1 MKKSTATVPKSADEP
16 DKQKDP
22 PPPPDSEKN
31 QMKKSTAIVPKSSD
45 EPDKQKSDNEPNM
58 NKDPPPLSPP
68 KVKRKLISQM
78 SEASH
83 IPLCMKQA
91 SEADYE
97 FIPVYM
103 EGEEPSPKR
112 GSEAP
117 QTPVRKTGPDR
128 YENILLEDEFTN

>member
-1 MKKSTATVPKSADEP
+1 MK
-16 DKQKDP
+16 
-22 PPPPDSEKN
+22 
-31 QMKKSTAIVPKSSD
+31 
-45 EPDKQKSDNEPNM
+45 
-58 NKDPPPLSPP
+58 KDPPPLSPP
-68 KVKRKLISQM
+68 KVTRKLISQM

-91 SEADYE
+91 YEPDYE

-103 EGEEPSPKR
+103 EGEEPPPKR

-128 YENILLEDEFTN
+128 YEKMLLEDEFTLRSPSFLYKSCCDRANYHEVPALEFVQFDEFKCPCYTVPSTAKSLPYAGFCNEK